1 MQKQITKC
9 AFKIQLD
16 VGNTNVSFQ
25 NSPLN
30 VNIYSGSYSWEPYY
44 FGGKAFDESVG
55 GRLRSQLSG
64 YRFTATLLWDRS
76 TSQDNLLAIASNA
89 TFGTERT
96 LLEGVMNDEV
106 FISGFAARVAND
118 GGTDAAPSHTR
129 NVVEDIAADGLF
141 TSTDLHLLV
150 PCTAGK
156 AGNLYTIY
164 ANGANINTI
173 NLSDFYNIPAND
185 ALNGL
190 KITVGSNVRQI
201 TDSYFSNDTVILNA
215 AVTNEEGDSINVVSN
230 VDQRTYLTFFPD
242 ASNTAVNHDVIIS
255 SIDWTA
261 ALEATIVSLPVR
273 VDLEGQDV
281 QNTIPTYYKI

>member
-9 AFKIQLD
+9 AFRIQLD

-44 FGGKAFDESVG
+44 FGGKAFDEAVS

-64 YRFTATLLWDRS
+64 YRFTASLLWDRS

-96 LLEGVMNDEV
+96 LL
-106 FISGFAARVAND
+106 SGSPSV
-118 GGTDAAPSHTR
+118 TDNA
-129 NVVEDIAADGLF
+129 
-141 TSTDLHLLV
+141 STIDLSS
-150 PCTAGK
+150 
-156 AGNLYTIY
+156 I
-164 ANGANINTI
+164 
-173 NLSDFYNIPAND
+173 YNIPAND

-190 KITVGSNVRQI
+190 KINVDGTNYSI
-201 TDSYFSNDTVILNA
+201 SDSYAANDSVTLSA
-215 AVTNEEGDSINVVSN
+215 AVNIATSVIEEYEARVTADGGTFVTTTHDDSVYANIRNVEPELIVFCDAYKTGVLYGLTSTNLSVNVPVTVYSN

>member
-1 MQKQITKC
+1 M
-9 AFKIQLD
+9 
-16 VGNTNVSFQ
+16 
-25 NSPLN
+25 
-30 VNIYSGSYSWEPYY
+30 
-44 FGGKAFDESVG
+44 G

-64 YRFTATLLWDRS
+64 YRFTASLLWDRS

-96 LLEGVMNDEV
+96 LL
-106 FISGFAARVAND
+106 SG
-118 GGTDAAPSHTR
+118 
-129 NVVEDIAADGLF
+129 DIAISASA
-141 TSTDLHLLV
+141 TTV
-150 PCTAGK
+150 
-156 AGNLYTIY
+156 
-164 ANGANINTI
+164 NIAPI
-173 NLSDFYNIPAND
+173 YNIPAND
-185 ALNGL
+185 SLNGL
-190 KITVGSNVRQI
+190 KVQIGSDVRSI
-201 TDSYFSNDTVILNA
+201 TDSVASTDVITINASVTGGTTETVT
-215 AVTNEEGDSINVVSN
+215 VFSN

>member
-64 YRFTATLLWDRS
+64 YRFTAALLWDRS

-96 LLEGVMNDEV
+96 LL
-106 FISGFAARVAND
+106 SG
-118 GGTDAAPSHTR
+118 
-129 NVVEDIAADGLF
+129 DIAISASA
-141 TSTDLHLLV
+141 TTV
-150 PCTAGK
+150 
-156 AGNLYTIY
+156 
-164 ANGANINTI
+164 NIAPI
-173 NLSDFYNIPAND
+173 YNIPAND
-185 ALNGL
+185 SLNGL
-190 KITVGSNVRQI
+190 KVQIGSDVRSI
-201 TDSYFSNDTVILNA
+201 TDSVASTDVITINASVTGGTTETVT
-215 AVTNEEGDSINVVSN
+215 VYSN

>member
-96 LLEGVMNDEV
+96 LL
-106 FISGFAARVAND
+106 SGSPAV
-118 GGTDAAPSHTR
+118 TDNA
-129 NVVEDIAADGLF
+129 
-141 TSTDLHLLV
+141 STIDLSSL
-150 PCTAGK
+150 
-156 AGNLYTIY
+156 
-164 ANGANINTI
+164 
-173 NLSDFYNIPAND
+173 YNIPAND
-185 ALNGL
+185 VLNGL
-190 KITVGSNVRQI
+190 KINVDGTNYSI
-201 TDSYFSNDTVILNA
+201 SDSYAANDSVTLNA
-215 AVTNEEGDSINVVSN
+215 AVNIATSVIEEYEARVTADGGTFVTTTHDDSVYANIRNVEPELIVFCDAYKTGVLYGLTSTNLSVNVPVTVYSN